1 MSAAFASHAAPP
13 NHLRVWC
20 DTKYI
25 YVELPNK
32 SIDAPACVL
41 SYPRSGRGF
50 ADLLSL
56 LYGHADNSGLM
67 PENFHAGKKLVGT
80 ATQHAQA
87 AATLRKMGIVK

>member
-32 SIDAPACVL
+32 SHETPACVL

-50 ADLLSL
+50 NDLLSL
-56 LYGHADNSGLM
+56 LYGSADNSSLM